1 MCTDGGGASQAEGKA
16 SAKALRKERNSC
28 SRESEEGSVA
38 EAEGTR
44 GEDGSQGRGQRETT
58 PSGVCHSWGPQEADS
73 EMEVGVQKVIRGCSW
88 NQHWWKG
95 REWREE
101 RRGSRMRWRQELSS
115 NAVSVEVSAS
125 PAGTWATVH
134 RYPGLG

>member
-1 MCTDGGGASQAEGKA
+1 MWLKRRERGERMGAKGEGKG
-16 SAKALRKERNSC
+16 KQLLQVF
-28 SRESEEGSVA
+28 VA
-38 EAEGTR
+38 G
-44 GEDGSQGRGQRETT
+44 
-58 PSGVCHSWGPQEADS
+58 WGPQEADS